1 MQARTFLT
9 LQKKI
14 YELSPISS
22 LQAINQIIEQYK
34 EICPSESA
42 NNQLWFSLYG
52 FLKENPSKELD
63 FLIYSYMFELET
75 QKSFHAKVA

>member
-42 NNQLWFSLYG
+42 NNHLWFSLYG
-52 FLKENPSKELD
+52 LLKEHPSKDLD
-63 FLIYSYMFELET
+63 FLIYSYMNELET
-75 QKSFHAKVA
+75 QKIVTSKVA